1 MITLENYELFVDKTT
16 SKNGNDYCG
25 LFIKLGE
32 KKILLT
38 FISDSIYNYISN
50 LTK

>member
-1 MITLENYELFVDKTT
+1 MITLENYELFVDKVK
-16 SKNGNDYCG
+16 SKKGNEFCG

-38 FISDSIYNYISN
+38 FIYDNVYDYISN